1 MRDRRALLHTVRDR
15 GLRLKAHRLLFVY
28 GTLRRG
34 APGAARRL
42 LEGPAV
48 YLDAGTYQGKLYD
61 LGAYPGL
68 TSSTDPADRVIG
80 DVYAL
85 RTPRRTLRRLDAYE
99 GGDYCRRVGVVTTR
113 RHGRLRAWI
122 YLYQGSLAH
131 RSRIS
136 GGDYLAH
143 LRRSPAARR
152 AARWSPMI

>member
-1 MRDRRALLHTVRDR
+1 MPDRRAPPHTVRGR
-15 GLRLKAHRLLFVY
+15 GFRLNAHRLLFVY

-34 APGAARRL
+34 TPGAARRL
-42 LEGPAV
+42 LEGSAV
-48 YLDAGTYQGKLYD
+48 YLDAGTYQGKLHD

-68 TSSTDPADRVIG
+68 TSSTDPADQVIG

-85 RTPRRTLRRLDAYE
+85 RAPRRTLRRLDTYE
-99 GGDYCRRVGVVTTR
+99 GGDYCRRVGVVATR
-113 RHGRLRAWI
+113 RHGRLQAWI
-122 YLYQGSLAH
+122 YLFQGSLAH

-143 LRRSPAARR
+143 LRCNPAARR